1 MEPLSSALNSSRGF
15 VSPQMLQVFITILQA
30 FRKFMTRQ
38 RTIKEGA
45 SYHVEFRFSK
55 VRFMGLPHPAL
66 QG

>member
-1 MEPLSSALNSSRGF
+1 MEPLSSTLNSSRGF

-30 FRKFMTRQ
+30 FRKIMTRQ
-38 RTIKEGA
+38 RTIKKGA

-55 VRFMGLPHPAL
+55 VRFIGLPRPAL